1 MTQDEDSLCPE
12 EHAHWLF
19 AVMYLAYN
27 SMLEAGDA
35 HLESIGLRRPHF
47 RVLYVVQRKPGA
59 TVKEILAFLDVTQ
72 QSFSP
77 TIKTLIADG
86 YITQKEN
93 LKDRRSRHLYLTKKG
108 LTAWQGVIDC
118 QQVHLKKAYE
128 SVGFENANGYART
141 VYAMINEKGRRQ
153 LDVVWQDET
162 FFLED
167 LKNGKR

>member
-19 AVMYLAYN
+19 AVMYLGYN

-35 HLESIGLRRPHF
+35 HLESIGL
-47 RVLYVVQRKPGA
+47 VIYVIQRKPGA
-59 TVKEILAFLDVTQ
+59 TVKEVLAFLGVTQ

-77 TIKTLIADG
+77 TIKTLMADG

-108 LTAWQGVIDC
+108 LAAWQGVIEC
-118 QQVHLKKAYE
+118 QQAHLEQAYK
-128 SVGFENANGYART
+128 SVGFQNANGYART
-141 VYAMINEKGRRQ
+141 AYAMINEKGRRQ
-153 LDVVWQDET
+153 LDVVWKDET

-167 LKNGKR
+167 LKG